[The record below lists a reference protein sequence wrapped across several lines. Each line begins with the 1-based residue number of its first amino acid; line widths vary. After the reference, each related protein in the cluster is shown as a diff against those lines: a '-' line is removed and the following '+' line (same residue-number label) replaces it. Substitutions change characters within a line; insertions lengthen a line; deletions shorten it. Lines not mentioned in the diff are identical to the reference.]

1 MRILQLCTNYLMGGI
16 QRHVIELGDFLVEQG
31 HEVVLAG
38 DHGEWEPKGDAPRY
52 EHVALNPISSMGGS
66 LINRVSHL
74 LPAAR
79 RLRQVLETHRI
90 ELIHAHETA
99 PAIIAKLATRG
110 LSIPIIFTY
119 HGSER
124 ERIASVASTA
134 RRTADLTIS
143 PSRTSLEHLI
153 EHGLPRE
160 RSRVVGLGTHPL
172 PAPDMAR
179 AAELRRD
186 LLGEKGRYLIC
197 SLSRMDHQKGID
209 MMIEVARKLRDVR
222 DDIVLAIA
230 GHGPLESHVRGW
242 AEVANVAEHVR
253 FLGYTDDV
261 VTLLAASD
269 LYLLTSRW
277 EALPISIV
285 EAFQMRLPVIATDCG
300 GVGELVDD
308 SVGRLLPVGDVA
320 GISNAVLEL
329 IEDDDKRLRLGEAA
343 RERSLEERFSPYDVK
358 LEMET
363 LYREMLA
370 R

>member
-16 QRHVIELGDFLVEQG
+16 QRHVIELGDFLVERG
-31 HEVVLAG
+31 HKVVLAG
-38 DHGEWEPKGDAPRY
+38 DHGEWEPKGEAPLY
-52 EHVALNPISSMGGS
+52 EHVGLNQISSMGGS

-79 RLRQVLETHRI
+79 RLTEILKRHRI

-99 PAIIAKLATRG
+99 PAIIARLATRN
-110 LSIPIIFTY
+110 LPLPILFTY

-179 AAELRRD
+179 AAQLRRQ
-186 LLGEKGRYLIC
+186 LLGEGGRYLIS

-209 MMIEVARKLRDVR
+209 MMIEVARKIRDKR
-222 DDIVLAIA
+222 DDVVMAIA
-230 GHGPLESHVRGW
+230 GHGPLETHVEGW
-242 AEVANVAEHVR
+242 AEVANVADRVH
-253 FLGYTDDV
+253 FLGYTEDV
-261 VTLLAASD
+261 VSLLAASD

-300 GVGELVDD
+300 GVGELVDE
-308 SVGRLLPVGDVA
+308 SVGRLLPVGDIT
-320 GISNAVLEL
+320 GIAEAALEL
-329 IEDDDKRLRLGEAA
+329 IGDDEKRRKLGQAAHARSQEA
-343 RERSLEERFSPYDVK
+343 RFSPHDVK
-358 LEMET
+358 LEMEA
-363 LYREMLA
+363 LYREMIA